1 MSTTD
6 DVIEPIYSSYV
17 LFHNSS
23 YFFSATVI
31 SEFRF
36 SRLRDHSD
44 NFSKPLPQALYFM
57 RKIFAL
63 EKDIGVRRD
72 SNHGLKAK
80 KIFTKRVFSP

>member
-6 DVIEPIYSSYV
+6 DVIEPIFIRATFSFTTAVIS
-17 LFHNSS
+17 
-23 YFFSATVI
+23 SATVI

-44 NFSKPLPQALYFM
+44 NFLKPLPQTLYFM
-57 RKIFAL
+57 RKIVL

-80 KIFTKRVFSP
+80 IYTKRVFSH